1 MTENPYE
8 ILGISPDA
16 TPEEVK
22 RAYRKKARENH
33 PDLNPGDKGA
43 EARMNKINEAYDR
56 ITNPEKYAASDA
68 RRRANT
74 GGAAGYGNAGSSSA
88 GGYSGYSNTGAGST
102 GAGGTGGGYYNP
114 YGQPGRGSG
123 QGGQNTQ
130 NPYGWTTVNFDD
142 LFGGGFGTAGGQIH
156 PEPSATDTPE
166 VRQAINFIN
175 SKNYK
180 SAIDLMQKIPSS
192 GRNAR
197 WYYLFALA
205 NNGAGNTV
213 AAHDNIAKARRLDPQ
228 NPDYMRAENSF
239 KQRAQ
244 TYRTTGEGRGF
255 TSFGFDPNW
264 LCCCICLGPTC
275 LSYANR
281 LCLMPGMWG

>member
-8 ILGISPDA
+8 ILGVSPDA
-16 TPEEVK
+16 TPEEIK

-33 PDLNPGDKGA
+33 PDLNPGDKDA

-68 RRRANT
+68 RRRSQ
-74 GGAAGYGNAGSSSA
+74 GGSA
-88 GGYSGYSNTGAGST
+88 GGASGYGSAQGGSAGGTGAGSQ
-102 GAGGTGGGYYNP
+102 GGTYYNP
-114 YGQPGRGSG
+114 YSGSG
-123 QGGQNTQ
+123 QYGQGGYTQGGNTTEQ
-130 NPYGWTTVNFDD
+130 NPYGWTTINFDD
-142 LFGGGFGTAGGQIH
+142 LFGGGFGSAAGPIH
-156 PEPSATDTPE
+156 PEPSAADSPE
-166 VRQAINFIN
+166 IRQAINLIN
-175 SKNYK
+175 AHNYK
-180 SAIDLMQKIPSS
+180 SAIEIMQKIPST

-213 AAHDNIAKARRLDPQ
+213 AAHDNIARARQLDPQ
-228 NPDYMRAENSF
+228 NSDYMRAENSF
-239 KQRAQ
+239 KQKAQ
-244 TYRTTGEGRGF
+244 TYRSTGEGRGF

-275 LSYANR
+275 ISYANR
-281 LCLMPGMWG
+281 MCLMPGMWG